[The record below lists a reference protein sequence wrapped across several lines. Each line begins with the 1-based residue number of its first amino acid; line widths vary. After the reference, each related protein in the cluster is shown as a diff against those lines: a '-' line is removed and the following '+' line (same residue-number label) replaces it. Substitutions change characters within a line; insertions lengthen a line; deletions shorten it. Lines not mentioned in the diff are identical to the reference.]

1 MTRKQLPSPAMI
13 VACLSLVVAI
23 GGTAY
28 AASKINGKDIRK
40 DSITGKQIKERTV
53 KKVASAKKATKAR
66 TASTANSAQRIAGQN
81 VDDLKVR
88 WLLLDEGGRI
98 EEQSGGFSVIDA
110 YGADANVYIDA
121 GEDTLGH
128 GLLAT
133 IAINNRLDTYAPSG
147 PDPNFAGQVGIG
159 RCQTNS
165 IECASAGA
173 KNATSF
179 VVSPRNAD
187 GSATTSSSRK
197 RVYVLF
203 TE

>member
-1 MTRKQLPSPAMI
+1 M
-13 VACLSLVVAI
+13 
-23 GGTAY
+23 
-28 AASKINGKDIRK
+28 
-40 DSITGKQIKERTV
+40 
-53 KKVASAKKATKAR
+53 
-66 TASTANSAQRIAGQN
+66 
-81 VDDLKVR
+81 R
-88 WLLLDEGGRI
+88 WLLLDEAGKI

-110 YGADANVYIDA
+110 YSANSNVYINA

-147 PDPNFAGQVGIG
+147 PDPNFAGQVSIG

-165 IECASAGA
+165 IECAPAGA

-179 VVSPRNAD
+179 VVSPRNVD
-187 GSATTSSSRK
+187 GSATTPSTRK